1 MMKQFLTFLMI
12 IISSIGYS
20 QQVLEYEEIR
30 NEIENSSK
38 SLNTS
43 LEIPNQEFY
52 VGIIK
57 DLIVENITL
66 EPCIEIET
74 TDLKNKRLI
83 ELFKE
88 YKLLNNLYIEIGN
101 DLENLNSNQTLKKED
116 SVLNIELIYRS
127 KNSMGVIF
135 IPILEEELAKDII
148 SDLEK
153 IFENRRCFKTLKR
166 KLNT

>member
-1 MMKQFLTFLMI
+1 MI
-12 IISSIGYS
+12 ILCSIGYS
-20 QQVLEYEEIR
+20 QQILEYEEIR

-74 TDLKNKRLI
+74 TDSKNERLI

-88 YKLLNNLYIEIGN
+88 HKLLNNLYIEIGN

-116 SVLNIELIYRS
+116 SVLNIELIYKS

-153 IFENRRCFKTLKR
+153 IFKNRRCFKKLKR